1 MDSHHYSTGK
11 NEGKGSGKFIVEHS
25 VGGKTMVPLDKVTMT
40 MLDELAKKARK
51 DKKKYLAELI
61 HKTYLH
67 K

>member
-1 MDSHHYSTGK
+1 
-11 NEGKGSGKFIVEHS
+11 
-25 VGGKTMVPLDKVTMT
+25 MVPLDKVTMT